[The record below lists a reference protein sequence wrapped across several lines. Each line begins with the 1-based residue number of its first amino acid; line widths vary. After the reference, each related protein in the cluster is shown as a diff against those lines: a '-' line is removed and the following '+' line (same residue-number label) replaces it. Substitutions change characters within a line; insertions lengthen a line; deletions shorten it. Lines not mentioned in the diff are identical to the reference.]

1 MKKFLAAT
9 LVVGALGTGTAAIAA
24 INPLGVAGAQTSTP
38 APAAAETDRPLD
50 AVLSGLVADGTISQA
65 QADTLKTR
73 IAEYRKDRRPIRNA
87 VKGAVKDS
95 VGVAASTIGIDAKD
109 LVKELRSGKSIA
121 TVAAEHEVAEQTV
134 VDAVVADLSSKID
147 QAVTDGTITA
157 ERAATV
163 KAKLPARV
171 TKLVE
176 ATRGHRG
183 EATAPT
189 TTTTTG

>member
-38 APAAAETDRPLD
+38 APAPSATDRPID
-50 AVLSGLVADGTISQA
+50 AVLSGLVADGTLTQA
-65 QADTLKTR
+65 QADTIKSR
-73 IAEYRKDRRPIRNA
+73 IGDFRKEHRPVRA
-87 VKGAVKDS
+87 AVKDS

-121 TVAAEHEVAEQTV
+121 VVASEHGVAEQTV

-147 QAVTDGTITA
+147 QAVTNGTITA
-157 ERAATV
+157 ERAATA
-163 KAKLPARV
+163 KAKLPSKV

-183 EATAPT
+183 ATTTPT
-189 TTTTTG
+189 TTG